1 VLEELGR
8 DIWGAVADYHL
19 GLLSIPHRTTVM
31 RSDSGGLLVHSP
43 AKPDDAVRA
52 QLQTLGSVEAI
63 VWPSWWH
70 DLYIR
75 DWASAYPNATIFVA
89 PGLGQGVRSIPHAQ
103 VVRQNT
109 LVWPDVEQIHIDR
122 LGVNFD
128 EFVFFHRPSRSLIV
142 ADLVVNAGDDV
153 PFTSKILFRL
163 MGAYPGPRIP
173 WCYQL
178 VVRDRKY
185 VRAKL
190 DNVLAW
196 DFDRLIMGHG
206 DVVTTGAKAA
216 FESTCRKLLG

>member
-8 DIWGAVADYHL
+8 DIWGAVSDYHL
-19 GLLSIPHRTTVM
+19 GALSIPHRMTVM
-31 RSDSGGLLVHSP
+31 RSPSGGLLVHSP
-43 AKPDDAVRA
+43 AKPDDAVQT
-52 QLQTLGSVEAI
+52 QLQTLGTVKAI

-70 DLYIR
+70 DLYIHQ
-75 DWASAYPNATIFVA
+75 WASAYPEATIFVA
-89 PGLGQGVRSIPHAQ
+89 PGLRHGTRSIPHVE
-103 VVRQNT
+103 VVRQSSH
-109 LVWPDVEQIHIDR
+109 VWPDVEQIHVDR

-128 EFVFFHRPSRSLIV
+128 EFVFFHRPSQSLIV

-153 PFTSKILFRL
+153 PFTAKILFRL

-173 WCYQL
+173 WCYRL

-190 DNVLAW
+190 DQVLAC

-206 DVVTTGAKAA
+206 DVVASNAKPA
-216 FESTCRKLLG
+216 FEASCRALLG